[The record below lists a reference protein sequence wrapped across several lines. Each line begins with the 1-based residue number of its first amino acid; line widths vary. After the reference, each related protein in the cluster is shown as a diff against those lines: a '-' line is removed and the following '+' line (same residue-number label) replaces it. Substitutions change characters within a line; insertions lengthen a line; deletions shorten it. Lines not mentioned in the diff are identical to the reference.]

1 MTSSTSNTILITGAG
16 GGMGRNL
23 ARRLGSTANLILSDV
38 SQGVLDTFSGN
49 LRDEGYT
56 VLGSVAGDLTDQAVI
71 ARLST
76 LAAEHGGID
85 SLIHTAGLSPTQA
98 SWKKILHVNTMATQL
113 LLDAALP
120 FMKSDGTA
128 VIIASMAGYLDPALP
143 EADDLLDQ
151 PLTTESIEKLKPFLF
166 PQGDE
171 GETNQ
176 KIASQ
181 LAYVLSKR
189 AVIRLVEKSALKWGI
204 NRARIVSIS
213 PGLIHTPMGIKEAEN
228 DTRTLSTIN
237 SQPVSRWGTASDITS
252 ATAYLISPSASFITG
267 CDLKVDGGAS
277 LLSKWA

>member
-1 MTSSTSNTILITGAG
+1 MTSSTRNTILITGAS

-23 ARRLGSTANLILSDV
+23 ARHLGSTSNLILNDV
-38 SQGVLDTFSGN
+38 SQEVLDTFSGN
-49 LRDEGYT
+49 LTDEGYT
-56 VLGSVAGDLTDQAVI
+56 VLGSVAGDLTDLAVI
-71 ARLST
+71 ARLSA

-98 SWKKILHVNTMATQL
+98 SWKKILYVNIMATQL
-113 LLDAALP
+113 LLDATLP
-120 FMKSDGTA
+120 LMKSGGTA
-128 VIIASMAGYLDPALP
+128 VMIASMAGYVDPALP

-151 PLTTESIEKLKPFLF
+151 PLTNESLDELKPFLF
-166 PQGDE
+166 PQGE
-171 GETNQ
+171 VGETNQ

-189 AVIRLVEKSALKWGI
+189 AVIRLVEKSALKWGTKQ
-204 NRARIVSIS
+204 ARIVSIS
-213 PGLIHTPMGIKEAEN
+213 PGLMYTPMGIKEAEN

-252 ATAYLISPSASFITG
+252 ATAYLISPAASFITG
-267 CDLKVDGGAS
+267 CDLRVDGGAS